1 MTSKDLVVQAGEIL
15 EAVFSSF
22 VIEDQSLLKDIP
34 VVSTVAAC
42 VGFYSAYKA
51 KSFEKKFYA
60 FLNGFTED
68 QLKSFKKFIK
78 NKSTEDVGFEVINL
92 LDKLDKVNQV
102 QMMARA
108 LNLYISCLEQE
119 MNEVE
124 ESEVKSNFEHNIHII
139 KQLDDYLLSAMH
151 SVYTDPVLDDQNS
164 MVMGSIIGQAL
175 LTLGLV
181 EQKNEPAFVGAEF
194 HQPFSFSA
202 SSYGKTFY
210 KDIIQGTP

>member
-1 MTSKDLVVQAGEIL
+1 
-15 EAVFSSF
+15 
-22 VIEDQSLLKDIP
+22 
-34 VVSTVAAC
+34 
-42 VGFYSAYKA
+42 
-51 KSFEKKFYA
+51 
-60 FLNGFTED
+60 
-68 QLKSFKKFIK
+68 
-78 NKSTEDVGFEVINL
+78 
-92 LDKLDKVNQV
+92 
-102 QMMARA
+102 MMARA

-181 EQKNEPAFVGAEF
+181 EQKNEPAFAGAEF
-194 HQPFSFSA
+194 YQPFSFSA
-202 SSYGKTFY
+202 SSYGRTFY